1 MLNNRLAVDKS
12 IGLQHVADKLGLRP
26 QEFCVF
32 GDEANDWGMFAWAVS
47 TAAFARSQRRTRR

>member
-1 MLNNRLAVDKS
+1 MLNNRLAVNKS
-12 IGLQHVADKLGLRP
+12 IGLQHVADKLGLRS

-47 TAAFARSQRRTRR
+47 TAAFVRSRAH